1 LQRFVNGATG
11 QMAETVIGLGF
22 FSTNVRK
29 AAIKNEHSDPRKDKE
44 SSVIDL
50 TPVTEEKG
58 RGATATIPAAS
69 SRMALVLRRKNER
82 IPPVRPKRNAARY
95 TKRETKTQKTKSL
108 GRPGGKSGPFVGK
121 SVGVLGRSM

>member
-1 LQRFVNGATG
+1 
-11 QMAETVIGLGF
+11 MAETIIGLGS
-22 FSTNVRK
+22 FSANVRK
-29 AAIKNEHSDPRKDKE
+29 AATKNEHSDPRKDKV
-44 SSVIDL
+44 SSVRDL

-58 RGATATIPAAS
+58 KGATATIPAAT
-69 SRMALVLRRKNER
+69 SRAVLVLRRKKER
-82 IPPVRPKRNAARY
+82 IPPIRPKINAARY